1 MAHVSPNVKDL
12 ASMSF
17 VGRLL
22 LCKRFTWI
30 HQWFL
35 AWQEGL

>member
-1 MAHVSPNVKDL
+1 MAHVSSNVKDME
-12 ASMSF
+12 AKSF

-22 LCKRFTWI
+22 LRERLTWI

-35 AWQEGL
+35 TSEEGL